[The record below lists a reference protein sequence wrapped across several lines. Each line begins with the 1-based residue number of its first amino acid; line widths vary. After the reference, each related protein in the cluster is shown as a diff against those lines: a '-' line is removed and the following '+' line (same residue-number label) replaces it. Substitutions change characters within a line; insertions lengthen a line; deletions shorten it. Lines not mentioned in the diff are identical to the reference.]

1 MRVWNRELMTS
12 DFLGPVTEIFV
23 FALILL
29 SWIPTIIS
37 MSLPFPWSQLEVG
50 FSQLWFRLSSRSF
63 PIFAHL
69 PDTNRGTCLFQHPY
83 DWNPLLFNEN
93 RVCRPRNRVH
103 QHPGQ
108 EHPKCEWLFSET
120 ALLIPE
126 PLQAFIPPVP
136 GQSCHFL
143 IKHWER
149 QPQEDI
155 IQDSGLSRRPHGVL
169 FKGGIAVAARILGE
183 SETHTSQHE
192 PLGVTPT
199 NIQTQHNSW
208 FYSPLL
214 VSIKGFSH

>member
-1 MRVWNRELMTS
+1 MTS
-12 DFLGPVTEIFV
+12 DFSVPVTENFV

-103 QHPGQ
+103 QHPEQ

-126 PLQAFIPPVP
+126 PLQAFILPVP

-143 IKHWER
+143 NQRSRNTDSER
-149 QPQEDI
+149 CHP
-155 IQDSGLSRRPHGVL
+155 
-169 FKGGIAVAARILGE
+169 E
-183 SETHTSQHE
+183 SSS
-192 PLGVTPT
+192 L
-199 NIQTQHNSW
+199 
-208 FYSPLL
+208 
-214 VSIKGFSH
+214 